1 MPLETTIVCV
11 DNSDWMRNGDYIPTR
26 FEAQHDAVN
35 LVTGAKTQ
43 QNPESTVGVG
53 ALRARVIARCVE
65 SVGGLAGVL
74 CVLSGCVYRSIDR

>member
-43 QNPESTVGVG
+43 QNPENTVRLDRIVKPTLAQTNDA
-53 ALRARVIARCVE
+53 ALKKKKNRWAC
-65 SVGGLAGVL
+65 
-74 CVLSGCVYRSIDR
+74 

>member
-11 DNSDWMRNGDYIPTR
+11 DNSDWTRNGDYIPTR

-43 QNPESTVGVG
+43 QNPG
-53 ALRARVIARCVE
+53 
-65 SVGGLAGVL
+65 
-74 CVLSGCVYRSIDR
+74 